1 MTRKGKALLAAVA
14 GLAAAAWALGTAPA
28 ATRPLT
34 RVVIGSSTRVKSPGF
49 SNLWI
54 GKYLGFYEEEGI
66 EHDVFSA
73 EGHAQNLQLLFRN
86 EVHLAVGAQD
96 SVFQSA
102 ARGEHLPVK
111 FVCSY
116 MRGIIYQL
124 AARPDDPAR
133 EIKDLRGRKIGV
145 ASLAHAGLLY
155 AKTVLRDAGIDPERE
170 AQFVAVGSGP
180 QAGQAL
186 QRGEVDALA
195 HWDVEYANLENL
207 GFKFRLLPQPPSVRE
222 MYAGHTLATS
232 EEFLRMHRDAVVR
245 GLRALVKSIIVF
257 NENPEAAT
265 RIHYQMYPEL
275 IPKGRPFEETIRV
288 GTRITQVRVPLMRKE
303 AGRVNRWCEFHPEA
317 WRAYVKFLG
326 LEGKVDP
333 AQFYTNDL
341 VADVNNFDE
350 AKVIAQA
357 RALLIR

>member
-1 MTRKGKALLAAVA
+1 MTHKGKALLVGAA
-14 GLAAAAWALGTAPA
+14 GLAAAAWALGGAVA

-54 GKYLGFYEEEGI
+54 GKHLGFYEEEGI

-86 EVHLAVGAQD
+86 EVHLAVGVQD
-96 SVFQSA
+96 SVLQSA
-102 ARGEHLPVK
+102 ARGERLPVK

-124 AARPDDPAR
+124 AVRPDDPAK
-133 EIKDLRGRKIGV
+133 EIKDLRGKRVGV

-155 AKTVLRDAGIDPERE
+155 AKTVLREAGIDPDRD
-170 AQFVAVGSGP
+170 AQFVAAGSGP

-186 QRGEVDALA
+186 QRGDVDVLA

-207 GFKFRLLPQPPSVRE
+207 GFKLRLLPQPASVRE

-232 EEFLRMHRDAVVR
+232 EEFLRTNRDAVAR
-245 GLRALVKSIIVF
+245 GLRALVKSLIVF
-257 NENPEAAT
+257 NENRDTYVPGSSE
-265 RIHYQMYPEL
+265 
-275 IPKGRPFEETIRV
+275 
-288 GTRITQVRVPLMRKE
+288 QV
-303 AGRVNRWCEFHPEA
+303 
-317 WRAYVKFLG
+317 LG
-326 LEGKVDP
+326 
-333 AQFYTNDL
+333 
-341 VADVNNFDE
+341 
-350 AKVIAQA
+350 
-357 RALLIR
+357 RALIVKYTRQFDF